1 MAQRRQVGSFGIP
14 EGAAKN
20 LVVWFLVLTGLVFG
34 LVLLA
39 AVEVFSLLTGS

>member
-14 EGAAKN
+14 EEAAKN
-20 LVVWFLVLTGLVFG
+20 LVVWFLLLAGLVFG

-39 AVEVFSLLTGS
+39 AVEVFGLLTGS